1 MLQAGCIYL
10 GLITPCPEDLPP
22 PAQLQMPSQLKNTPN
37 IPPDK
42 RFPYRFHKPPF
53 KYEASLIPLRLSLVI
68 RPTAAPPCLN
78 KGHLLPLRSSLLF
91 CLSPIYTLQPALSER
106 RGQTG
111 DPRESRHRLLSQQA
125 SCEGWSGHP
134 AGPLPL
140 SLGALQFQALA

>member
-10 GLITPCPEDLPP
+10 GLITPCPEDLAP

-53 KYEASLIPLRLSLVI
+53 KCEASLIPLRLSLVI

-91 CLSPIYTLQPALSER
+91 CLSPIYTLQLALSKR
-106 RGQTG
+106 RGQRG
-111 DPRESRHRLLSQQA
+111 APRESRHRLLSQQSA
-125 SCEGWSGHP
+125 VRGGVGTSQG
-134 AGPLPL
+134 L
-140 SLGALQFQALA
+140 S

>member
-10 GLITPCPEDLPP
+10 GLITPCPEDLAP

-91 CLSPIYTLQPALSER
+91 CLSPIYTLQPAPSER

-111 DPRESRHRLLSQQA
+111 APQESRPRLLSQQD
-125 SCEGWSGHP
+125 SCEGWSGHC

-140 SLGALQFQALA
+140 SPGALQFQALA